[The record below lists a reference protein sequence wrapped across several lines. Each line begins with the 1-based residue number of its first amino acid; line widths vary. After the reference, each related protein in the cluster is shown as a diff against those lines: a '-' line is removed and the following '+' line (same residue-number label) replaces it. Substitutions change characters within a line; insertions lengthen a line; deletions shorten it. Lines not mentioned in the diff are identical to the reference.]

1 MTGYTKFQLIKTSVF
16 FLCHWTK
23 KFQRTI
29 ADKLVRQVYSPEQV
43 LPQIHGK
50 EKIYILS
57 RGKINIEANFVSKQI
72 NFMRK
77 RLATIEVYPEKDVQ
91 FNIYGYSSLIS
102 GHKINLCAVAHDY
115 SICYYV
121 DKDSIINTVSENF
134 TDF

>member
-57 RGKINIEANFVSKQI
+57 RGKIDIEANFFSRQRPLS
-72 NFMRK
+72 RK
-77 RLATIEVYPEKDVQ
+77 RLATIEIKPDKEVH
-91 FNIYGYSSLIS
+91 FNTYGYTALIS
-102 GHKINLCAVAHDY
+102 GHKLNLCAVARDY

-121 DKDSIINTVSENF
+121 DKESFINAVE
-134 TDF
+134 